1 MPTLLAY
8 DANARLS
15 LGKQG
20 PPNPKPYFKYFL
32 PIRLSEPI
40 DFYTLSISSS
50 IPDSVRT
57 CPSIFA

>member
-40 DFYTLSISSS
+40 EFHLPYQI
-50 IPDSVRT
+50 V
-57 CPSIFA
+57 